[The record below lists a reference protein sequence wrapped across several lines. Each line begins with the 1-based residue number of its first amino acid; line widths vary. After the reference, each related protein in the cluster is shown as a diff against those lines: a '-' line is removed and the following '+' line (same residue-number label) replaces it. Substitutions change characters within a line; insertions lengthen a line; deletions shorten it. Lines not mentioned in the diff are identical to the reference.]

1 MGDKT
6 VKSTKKDGVSRRQ
19 VLKGAGVAT
28 GAAAVS
34 TIFARPA
41 TAAKFPNKP
50 VKLVVPFGTG
60 GGSDRTMRLI
70 APYLQKY
77 LGVPVNVINVK
88 GAGGWVAWD
97 QQSKWNPDKDDHM
110 LGTVNFPHVMS
121 LLDPRMKR
129 KQTLKSFNF
138 IAWHSLDPCIWAVKD
153 GDKRFQTL
161 EKFLSVAAE
170 KPNGLVMSTTAVGSD
185 DHMGIAYAE
194 KFLPNFKVRK
204 VYANSDGKKIKEVIG
219 GHTDAVGGNIGYYV
233 PYFTDAKLR
242 AICVLGN
249 HRSPNLPNT
258 PTFKEVTGKS
268 NVVFAGRVFSVAPG
282 LSKDKTDVYKN
293 AIRMAMNDPEYQI
306 KELNKKNPLVQR
318 EGKELH
324 DAIAASEKFVNS
336 VKYWEGAK

>member
-6 VKSTKKDGVSRRQ
+6 VKSKKKDGVSRRQ

-34 TIFARPA
+34 SIFTRPA

-50 VKLVVPFGTG
+50 VKLVVPFGTA
-60 GGSDRTMRLI
+60 GGSNRTMRLM
-70 APYLQKY
+70 APYIEKY
-77 LGVPVNVINVK
+77 LGVPVQVINIK

-97 QQSKWNPDKDDHM
+97 QQSKWDPVKDDHM

-138 IAWHSLDPCIWAVKD
+138 IAWQSLDPCLWAVKE
-153 GDKRFQTL
+153 GDPRFSTL
-161 EKFLSVAAE
+161 KEFLAVAAK

-204 VYANSDGKKIKEVIG
+204 VYANSDGKKIGEVVG

-242 AICVLGN
+242 AICVLG
-249 HRSPNLPNT
+249 HERSPNLPNT
-258 PTFKEVTGKS
+258 PTFKEVTGLA
-268 NVVFAGRVFSVAPG
+268 NVVYAGRVFSVAPG
-282 LSKDKTDVYKN
+282 LPKEKSDVYVA
-293 AIRMAMNDPEYQI
+293 AIKKAMHDPEYQI
-306 KELNKKNPLVQR
+306 KELNNKNPLVYR
-318 EGKELH
+318 DGKELH
-324 DAIAASEKFVNS
+324 DAIAENEKFVNS
-336 VKYWEGAK
+336 VKYWEDAK